1 MQNLN
6 WEKTRIKRQIKFQG
20 IRTKFHDISGFGIIL
35 KIAVDPKDT
44 GLTITELHHRCFPWK
59 FTRFWEVLLD
69 GGFQSYHTDKNIS
82 KLPLKSPIKKEFS
95 KTSQNSQKKHFCRG
109 IFFNKDPD
117 CGLQTLLKR
126 DSSVGVF
133 FVNFPKFWKT
143 ITLETSVNGS
153 FWRVRTFRVFFVKFQ
168 VFTMNT
174 NVFHVFPW
182 KFLNVY
188 IVIFENSSNWLFLK
202 MFLQTKSCLK
212 STTKIALKL
221 RQWILFGYLNN

>member
-1 MQNLN
+1 M
-6 WEKTRIKRQIKFQG
+6 
-20 IRTKFHDISGFGIIL
+20 
-35 KIAVDPKDT
+35 DPKDT
-44 GLTITELHHRCFPWK
+44 GLTIMELHHRCFPWK
-59 FTRFWEVLLD
+59 FPRFWEVLLD
-69 GGFQSYHTDKNIS
+69 GGFQSYHTDKNTFKVAIKVTNKKGVLKNFA
-82 KLPLKSPIKKEFS
+82 KLTE
-95 KTSQNSQKKHFCRG
+95 KTFGRG